1 MLKNYFKTAFR
12 NLLRNKSFTIINVLG
27 LTIGIASCLL
37 IFLVIQFEL
46 SFDSFH
52 QKKDRIFR
60 VVTKFNRAGVLD
72 YTSGVSRPVPIA
84 MREEFPQLETAGAI
98 SGSNGNQITVLD
110 NQSPQKKYK
119 EPNIFYAEP
128 QVFDILDTRWL
139 AGNARSALSSPN
151 SVVLSKTT
159 AEKYFGDWKQAIGK
173 LIMHENMETLK
184 VTGIIDDMPLNSDF
198 PFCVVISYKTSNEAN
213 SKDWGSTSSDFS
225 CMILLKPNVSPEQIS
240 RLLPAFRSKHANDD
254 NGNIKTS
261 YLIQPL
267 NEIHFDSRFGNY
279 NERTFSRELITSLS
293 LIGLFLLII
302 ACVNFINLATAQAVN
317 RAKEVG
323 VRKVLGSSRR
333 QLVSQFLGETFLITI
348 FSIAIACL
356 VSWFVLPYLSSL
368 LDIQLTYA
376 SIQLSK
382 IILFLSI
389 IAVSVTFL
397 SGFYPAVILS
407 GFNPVNAIKNK
418 ISSKSIGGISL
429 RRALVIFQFVIA
441 QTLIIGTLV
450 VISQMDY
457 FRNASMG
464 FDKNAIVNVPIPGD
478 ADSAAHAKINL
489 LREELLNYP
498 GIRNVSFSFTPPAND
513 GDWTSDF
520 TFNKSPEQTSFEPS
534 LKWADADFLKTYN
547 LQLVAGR
554 FYVQSDTVNEF
565 VVNETLVKKLG
576 IKNPEDILGKEISFW
591 NRRIH
596 APVVGVIR
604 DFHSNSLRDP
614 IVPVVLGCLKRKYQ
628 TVGIKIQ
635 ENKAQQ
641 VLAFIEKTWNRNFP
655 NYVYEYKFLDEKI
668 KHFYDQ
674 ENQLS
679 QLYKIF
685 AAIAIFI
692 SCLGLYGLVSFM
704 AIQRTKEVGIRKV
717 LGASVSNIVYLFSK
731 EFTILISIAF
741 LIAAPLA
748 YYFMQHWL
756 DNFAFRIKLGIEF
769 FILAIIGS
777 IVIAWITVGYK
788 AVRAAVANP
797 VKSLRTE

>member
-1 MLKNYFKTAFR
+1 
-12 NLLRNKSFTIINVLG
+12 VLG

-37 IFLVIQFEL
+37 IFLVVQFEM
-46 SFDSFH
+46 SFDRFH
-52 QKKDRIFR
+52 QKKDRIYR
-60 VVTKFNRAGVLD
+60 VVTQFNRAGAID

-84 MREEFPQLETAGAI
+84 MRGEFPQLETVGAI

-128 QVFDILDTRWL
+128 EVFDILDARWL
-139 AGNARSALSSPN
+139 AGNAKSSLSSPN
-151 SVVLSKTT
+151 SVVLSKKT
-159 AEKYFGDWKQAIGK
+159 AEKYFGDWRHAVGQ
-173 LIMHENMETLK
+173 LIKHENRETLK
-184 VTGIIDDMPLNSDF
+184 VTGIIDDMPANTDF
-198 PFCVVISYKTSNEAN
+198 PFCVVISYKTSNEADN
-213 SKDWGSTSSDFS
+213 DDWGSTSSDFN
-225 CMILLKPNVSPEQIS
+225 CMILLKPNVSPAQIS
-240 RLLPAFRSKHANDD
+240 RLLPEFRSKHAKDD
-254 NGNIKTS
+254 NGSIKAS
-261 YLIQPL
+261 YLVQPL

-302 ACVNFINLATAQAVN
+302 ACVNFINLATAQAIN

-348 FSIAIACL
+348 FSMAIACL
-356 VSWFVLPYLSSL
+356 ISWFVLPYLGLL
-368 LDIQLTYA
+368 LDIQLTPA
-376 SIQLSK
+376 SFQLSK
-382 IILFLSI
+382 IIAFLI
-389 IAVSVTFL
+389 IIVAAVTFL
-397 SGFYPAVILS
+397 SGFYPAIILS

-418 ISSKSIGGISL
+418 LSSKSVGGISL

-441 QTLIIGTLV
+441 QVLIIGTLV

-457 FRNASMG
+457 FKSASMG
-464 FDKNAIVNVPIPGD
+464 FDKNAIVNIPLPGD
-478 ADSAAHAKINL
+478 SLSHAKIDMM
-489 LREELLNYP
+489 RQELLNYP
-498 GIRNVSFSFTPPAND
+498 GIKNVSFSFTPPAND

-534 LKWADADFLKTYN
+534 LKWADADFLKTYQ
-547 LQLVAGR
+547 LELVAGR
-554 FYVQSDTVNEF
+554 FYVHSDTVNEF
-565 VVNETLVKKLG
+565 VVNEALVKKLG
-576 IKNPEDILGKEISFW
+576 IKNPQDILGKEISFW

-614 IVPVVLGCLKRKYQ
+614 IAPVVLGSLKRRYG
-628 TVGIKIQ
+628 TIGIKIQ
-635 ENKAQQ
+635 ESKTKD
-641 VLAFIEKTWNRNFP
+641 VLAFIEKLWNRNFP
-655 NYVYEYKFLDEKI
+655 DYVYEYKFLDDKI

-679 QLYKIF
+679 HLYKIF
-685 AAIAIFI
+685 AGIAIFI

-717 LGASVSNIVYLFSK
+717 LGASVSSIVYLFSK
-731 EFTILISIAF
+731 EFTILISVAF
-741 LIAAPLA
+741 LIAAPLS

-756 DNFAFRIKLGIEF
+756 NNFTFRIKIGIEF

-788 AVRAAVANP
+788 AIRAAVANP